1 MAIRT
6 PKAWMPYAI
15 LAAALFFTAVASTAL
30 WIIGNHGRASFGAS
44 ETQTKAAIGGPFALT
59 DQNGNRRTDADFR
72 GRYMLIFFGFTNCP
86 DVCPT
91 TLSILS
97 ETLNKLGPKADNVVP
112 IFISVDP
119 EHDTPEALRSYLA
132 SFGPRFVGLT
142 GTPDEIAKA
151 AKAYRVY
158 YQKVPLDGGGY
169 TMNHSSVIYL
179 MDRSGE
185 FAGHYALEQG
195 PDALAADLAKRL

>member
-1 MAIRT
+1 MATRT
-6 PKAWMPYAI
+6 PKAWIPYAI
-15 LAAALFFTAVASTAL
+15 LAAALFVTAVASTAL

-72 GRYMLIFFGFTNCP
+72 GRYMLVFFGFTNCP

-91 TLSILS
+91 TLSVLS
-97 ETLNKLGPKADNVVP
+97 EALGKLGAKADSVVP
-112 IFISVDP
+112 IFVSVDP
-119 EHDTPEALRSYLA
+119 ERDTPQALKSYLA

-179 MDRSGE
+179 MDRRGE
-185 FAGHYALEQG
+185 FAGHYSLEQG

>member
-1 MAIRT
+1 MAIKT
-6 PKAWMPYAI
+6 PKAWMPYVI
-15 LAAALFFTAVASTAL
+15 LAAALLFTAVASTAL
-30 WIIGNHGRASFGAS
+30 WIIGNHQRASIGAS
-44 ETQTKAAIGGPFALT
+44 ETQTKAQIGGPFTLT
-59 DQNGNRRTDADFR
+59 DQNGQRRTDADFR

-91 TLSILS
+91 TLSVFS
-97 ETLNKLGPKADNVVP
+97 EALNKLGPKADRVVP

-119 EHDTPEALRSYLA
+119 ERDTPELLKSYLA

-142 GTPDEIAKA
+142 GTPDEVAKV

-158 YQKVPLDGGGY
+158 YQKRALEGGAY
-169 TMNHSSVIYL
+169 AVDHSSVIYL
-179 MDRSGE
+179 MDDKGK
-185 FAGHYALEQG
+185 FAAYYTLERG